1 MSLVPKRSSRQ
12 RKTNMPYTPSKAT
25 ETVANFN
32 LDTNKALNKK
42 IDAANSPTNIEIDL
56 KKGNLV
62 VELSA
67 AAFEAF
73 RLCAKSLDTNF
84 KQLNLDIEMHNK
96 KSNNGLRVSES
107 VSVRKKQQKMQLY
120 RINLYLTTCTVN
132 VNGRGLAT
140 FIDQHLPTIL
150 EHMFFPALPEVPD
163 TRNAHVLVFLST

>member
-1 MSLVPKRSSRQ
+1 
-12 RKTNMPYTPSKAT
+12 MPYTPSKAT

-32 LDTNKALNKK
+32 LDTNKALIKK

-132 VNGRGLAT
+132 VNRRGLAT